1 MFTPRSARAKKH
13 LPRAPGLSSIVTVNS
28 FAFAMRLDSL
38 PYPGHRKPLSV
49 SISRVQ
55 EIGRNFSLKT
65 MRILSHTSVFVRV
78 VASRCKMRV
87 GGRDPQVQSKR
98 LILRIRTWEGF
109 PLLHSRSQQRAIPQ
123 HPAIPPLTLGWS
135 PARKRSQCL
144 VAPPLKFGDR
154 LVE

>member
-38 PYPGHRKPLSV
+38 PFQDTDNRFRSLSAE
-49 SISRVQ
+49 SKKL
-55 EIGRNFSLKT
+55 GWNFSLKT

-87 GGRDPQVQSKR
+87 GGVDPQVQSKR
-98 LILRIRTWEGF
+98 LILRIRTW
-109 PLLHSRSQQRAIPQ
+109 
-123 HPAIPPLTLGWS
+123 
-135 PARKRSQCL
+135 
-144 VAPPLKFGDR
+144 
-154 LVE
+154 